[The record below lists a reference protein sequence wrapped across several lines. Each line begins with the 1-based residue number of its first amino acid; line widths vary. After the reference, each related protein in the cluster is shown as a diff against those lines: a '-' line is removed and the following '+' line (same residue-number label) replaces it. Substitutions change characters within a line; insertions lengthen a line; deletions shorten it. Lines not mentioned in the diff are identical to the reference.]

1 MKNKA
6 PEGLIFIPVVDIP
19 AVSRYTGAEVR
30 TMICSQS
37 MSSIIKKAPWMI
49 RS

>member
-6 PEGLIFIPVVDIP
+6 PEGLIFFVHGVDIP
-19 AVSRYTGAEVR
+19 AGSRYTESEVL
-30 TMICSQS
+30 T
-37 MSSIIKKAPWMI
+37 MI